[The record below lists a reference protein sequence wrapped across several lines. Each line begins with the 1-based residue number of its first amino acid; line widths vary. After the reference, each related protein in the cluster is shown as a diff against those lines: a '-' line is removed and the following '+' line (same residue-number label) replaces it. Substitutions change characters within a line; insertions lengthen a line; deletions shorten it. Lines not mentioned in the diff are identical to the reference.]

1 MMQLDVGDD
10 RGGDEPQYASPCHVL
25 GAAGCPEGDSGTP
38 PLMWSSL
45 RDPWDH
51 RKDLSAQGLD
61 VPTGGELP
69 APTVHHVQCLAAV
82 IVITGVE
89 VSSENV
95 LEDPLR

>member
-1 MMQLDVGDD
+1 
-10 RGGDEPQYASPCHVL
+10 
-25 GAAGCPEGDSGTP
+25 
-38 PLMWSSL
+38 MWSSL

-69 APTVHHVQCLAAV
+69 APAVHHVQLLAAV
-82 IVITGVE
+82 VVVTRVG

-95 LEDPLR
+95 LENPLR